1 MLTRRGAR
9 RQLVSAQQEERISA
23 AVAAVTAARDRLDEV
38 LERGA
43 PLAERQAARAALRS
57 AYLDADA
64 LVRPVVGRAKSAVDG
79 RRMASYVTWS
89 EWRRLLSRIDATGQ
103 AGMFADQDDLGVLP
117 TNGIDFISRP
127 AVRPAVVTK

>member
-1 MLTRRGAR
+1 MLTRRRAR
-9 RQLVSAQQEERISA
+9 QQLVSAQQQERISA
-23 AVAAVTAARDRLDEV
+23 AVAAVTAARDRLDAV

-43 PLAERQAARAALRS
+43 PLAERQSARAELRS
-57 AYLDADA
+57 AYLAADA
-64 LVRPVVGRAKSAVDG
+64 LVRPVVEQAKSAVDG

-117 TNGIDFISRP
+117 TNGLEFITRP
-127 AVRPAVVTK
+127 PVRPAVVTR